1 MKQPNW
7 LLQRA
12 YLTPDRIAL
21 IYQDKQ
27 WTFRELA
34 FEVDMLSNRLAC
46 ASLKKGETVALLM
59 NNQPQMVMFVHA
71 CFLLGL
77 KIVLLNNKLT
87 KAERQYQL
95 EDAKAVA
102 LLTEPVFAN
111 DHEGDLPVYTVDTLP
126 ESSPDH
132 RGQMVE
138 VFDLNETASIMYTSG
153 TTGRPKGVEQTFG
166 NHFHSAVSSAL
177 NVGLREDDR
186 WLIALPLFHI
196 SGLSALFKS
205 VIYGMPVVLHQKFDV
220 GEVKNSIEQHRVT
233 MISVVQT
240 MLSRLLRTS
249 EECPSSLRCLLL
261 GGGPAPLTMLQESKQ
276 KGFPVFQSYG
286 MTETCSQIVTLAPE
300 FSVEKLGSAGKP
312 LFGCELKIQDGERT
326 CLPFEHGEIMVKGA
340 NVMKGYLH
348 REEETAVAFEQGWLK
363 TGDIGYVDEEG
374 FLFVLDRRSDLI
386 ISGGENIY
394 PAEIEAALLTHPHVK
409 EAGVTGMFD
418 ERWGEVPAAFLV
430 TDQKIPVNELYALCQ
445 SHLAK
450 YKWPAAFHFVDELP
464 RNASNKLQRHRL
476 KSKGFLDDSN

>member
-1 MKQPNW
+1 MMKQPNW

-12 YLTPDRIAL
+12 DLTPDRVAL
-21 IYQDKQ
+21 IYQDKK

-34 FEVDMLSNRLAC
+34 LEVEQLSHRL
-46 ASLKKGETVALLM
+46 SSTLLKKGDTVALFM
-59 NNQPQMVMFVHA
+59 NNHPQMVMLVHA

-95 EDAKAVA
+95 EDAQAVA
-102 LLTEPVFAN
+102 LLTEPHFAKE
-111 DHEGDLPVYTVDTLP
+111 HKGDLPIYTVDTLP
-126 ESSPDH
+126 EVQQDQ
-132 RGQMVE
+132 GVQLVK
-138 VFDLNETASIMYTSG
+138 VFDLAETATIMYTSG

-177 NVGLREDDR
+177 NLGIGENDR

-205 VIYGMPVVLHQKFDV
+205 VIYGMTIVLHQKFDV
-220 GEVKNSIEQHRVT
+220 DEVKDSIKQHRVT

-240 MLSRLLRTS
+240 MLSRLLREL

-261 GGGPAPLTMLQESKQ
+261 GGGPAPLSMLEESKQ

-312 LFGCELKIQDGERT
+312 LFGCELKIHDGERT
-326 CLPFEHGEIMVKGA
+326 CHPFEHGEIMVKGA
-340 NVMKGYLH
+340 NVMKGYL
-348 REEETAVAFEQGWLK
+348 RCEAETAAAFDQDWLR

-394 PAEIEAALLTHPHVK
+394 PAEIEAVLLTHPHVR
-409 EAGVTGMFD
+409 EAGVTGIYD
-418 ERWGEVPAAFLV
+418 EKWGAVPAAFLV
-430 TDQKIPVNELYALCQ
+430 TDEKVAVSELYDLCQ

-476 KSKGFLDDSN
+476 KSKEFLND

>member
-12 YLTPDRIAL
+12 DLTPDRVAL

-34 FEVDMLSNRLAC
+34 LEVEQLSHRL
-46 ASLKKGETVALLM
+46 SSTLLKKGDTVALFM
-59 NNQPQMVMFVHA
+59 NNHPQMVMLVHA

-95 EDAKAVA
+95 EDAQAVA
-102 LLTEPVFAN
+102 LLTEPHFAKE
-111 DHEGDLPVYTVDTLP
+111 HKGDLPIYTVDTLP
-126 ESSPDH
+126 EVQQDQ
-132 RGQMVE
+132 GVQLVKA
-138 VFDLNETASIMYTSG
+138 FDLAETATIMYTSG

-177 NVGLREDDR
+177 NLGIGENDR

-205 VIYGMPVVLHQKFDV
+205 VIYGMTVVLHQKFDV
-220 GEVKNSIEQHRVT
+220 DEVKDSIKQHRVT

-240 MLSRLLRTS
+240 MLSLLLREL

-261 GGGPAPLTMLQESKQ
+261 GGGPAPLSMLEESKQ

-312 LFGCELKIQDGERT
+312 LFGCELKIHDGERT
-326 CLPFEHGEIMVKGA
+326 CHPFEHGEIMVKGA
-340 NVMKGYLH
+340 NVMKGYL
-348 REEETAVAFEQGWLK
+348 RCEAETAAAFDQDWLR

-394 PAEIEAALLTHPHVK
+394 PAEIEAVLLTHPHVR
-409 EAGVTGMFD
+409 EAGVTGIYD
-418 ERWGEVPAAFLV
+418 EKWGAVPAAFLV
-430 TDQKIPVNELYALCQ
+430 TDEKVAVSELYDLCQ

-476 KSKGFLDDSN
+476 KSKEFLDD